1 MASTSADG
9 IIGTSAAQS
18 RPEGKEPHI
27 MAKTTCGEHRVTGY
41 AYRYDN
47 STRRSSLVCRACG
60 LPDTQHE
67 TIAETIQRLTL
78 GNINLKEEGK

>member
-9 IIGTSAAQS
+9 IIGTSAARS

-27 MAKTTCGEHRVTGY
+27 MSKTTCGEHRVTGY

-47 STRRSSLVCRACG
+47 AAKRSTLVCRACG
-60 LPDTQHE
+60 LADTQHE

-78 GNINLKEEGK
+78 GNINLTEKDK